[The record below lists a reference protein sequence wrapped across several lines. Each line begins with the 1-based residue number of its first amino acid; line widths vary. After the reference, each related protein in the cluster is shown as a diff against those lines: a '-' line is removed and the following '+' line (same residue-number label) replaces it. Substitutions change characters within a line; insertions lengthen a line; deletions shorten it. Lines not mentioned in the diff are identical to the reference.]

1 MIYHGNI
8 PPCYSSTST
17 TKSPLPLLI
26 LFLLSSFTSWS
37 QNTTVSGRV
46 FDVSNGR
53 ALPYVNVSF
62 SASGEG
68 VATNENGEYFLTTPK
83 RPGMLFASFLGYGSQ
98 SLNVTRG
105 INQKQNIALEPRQV
119 ELIEAEVRPDLDAV
133 NPAKPF
139 MQRVLDAKKQNDPSR
154 LPAAKQKTFT
164 RIELDVNDISQEQK
178 SRWYWG
184 PFSWV
189 FNYIDSSEVRTALPL
204 MIGESIGTV
213 RTARNP
219 NRKQS
224 IVEAAQMSGRITG
237 GSNPSEL
244 NARFPEINL
253 YENRLLMLNRAFT
266 SPLHDRG
273 NAHYRY
279 YILDTLDINERPAI
293 HLAFVPKRKGELTFQ
308 GELWVDTLSLSLARV
323 EANLSESANVNHIR
337 SFSWEQEFQPV
348 QKDTDT
354 TVAWMLSHE
363 SMLIDIGLTD
373 RTIGA
378 YLRRSI
384 DFSESAWTDAWPDS
398 VWTGG
403 RDMVFAVNSTELSE
417 SNWSEIRPKPLLERE
432 SRIYEMVDSIQNIP
446 AYRWVKKL
454 GYLAGTGYVMTGPVE
469 WGAWWSA
476 YTKNPTEG
484 DRYRLDLRT
493 SNAFNTRFMPGVF
506 VAYGTLDHR
515 WKSGLNVRFILRKS
529 PRTEA
534 YFEIKRDVEQFGMN
548 GLLDQGEAFTSLLR
562 TGSIVPLSEVVRAE
576 ASILHEFGKGFSGF
590 VEGRHRRVAAIGD
603 WDFRNP
609 LDGSP
614 LDQLITTELTGI
626 LRYAFQERFVSGEF
640 NRISLGTEWPILTG
654 TATWGLPGVLG
665 SQYNYLRCTIDA
677 EDVARIG
684 LAGRLE
690 WLAQAGKYWG
700 SAPFPLMEV
709 VAASGTY
716 FMTPESFNLLNP
728 LELVTDQW
736 LKSSLEWHLE
746 GFVLN
751 HIPWLRRIGLREVI
765 GVKTILGSWDSK
777 HEELVALSDGTNG
790 LLASYTECS
799 LGIENVFRFIR
810 FDAVWRTDRE
820 LGIDNSWGIRVGFAA
835 EI

>member
-1 MIYHGNI
+1 MK
-8 PPCYSSTST
+8 PPI
-17 TKSPLPLLI
+17 LLLI
-26 LFLLSSFTSWS
+26 LICLGSITGWS

-68 VATNENGEYFLTTPK
+68 VATNENGEYFLTTPR
-83 RPGMLFASFLGYGSQ
+83 RPGMLYVSFLGYGSQ

-105 INQKQNIALEPRQV
+105 IKQKQNIALEPRQIA
-119 ELIEAEVRPDLDAV
+119 LIAAEVRPDPDAV

-139 MQRVLDAKKQNDPSR
+139 MQRVLEAKAQNDPSR

-164 RIELDVNDISQEQK
+164 RIELDVNDISEEQRT
-178 SRWYWG
+178 RWYWG

-189 FNYIDSSEVRTALPL
+189 FDYMDSSEVRTALPL

-213 RTARNP
+213 HTARNP
-219 NRKQS
+219 TRKQA
-224 IVEAAQMSGRITG
+224 IIEAAQMSGRITG
-237 GSNPSEL
+237 GDNPSEL

-253 YENRLLMLNRAFT
+253 YQNRLLMLNRAFT

-279 YILDTLDINERPAI
+279 YILDTLDINERAAI
-293 HLAFVPKRKGELTFQ
+293 HLAFVPKRKGELTFE
-308 GELWVDTLSLSLARV
+308 GELWIDTLSLSLARV
-323 EANLSESANVNHIR
+323 EANLSESANVNYVR
-337 SFSWEQEFQPV
+337 SFSWEQEFQSV
-348 QKDTDT
+348 QKDADT
-354 TVAWMLSHE
+354 AVAWMLSHE
-363 SMLIDIGLTD
+363 SMLIDMSLTD
-373 RTIGA
+373 RTLGA
-378 YLRRSI
+378 YLRRTI
-384 DFSESAWTDAWPDS
+384 DFSESAWADAWPDS

-403 RDMVFAVNSTELSE
+403 RDMIFAVNSTAVSE
-417 SNWSEIRPKPLLERE
+417 SNWSELRPKPLLERE
-432 SRIYEMVDSIQNIP
+432 SRIYEMVDSVQNMP

-454 GYLAGTGYVMTGPVE
+454 GYLGATGYVMTGPLE

-476 YTKNPTEG
+476 YTTNPTEG

-493 SNAFNTRFMPGVF
+493 SNAFSKRFMPGIF

-515 WKSGLNVRFILRKS
+515 WKSGINLRFILRKS

-534 YFEIKRDVEQFGMN
+534 NFEIKRDVEQFGMN
-548 GLLDQGEAFTSLLR
+548 GLLDQGEVFTSLLR
-562 TGSIVPLSEVVRAE
+562 TGSIAPLSEVIRAE
-576 ASILHEFGKGFSGF
+576 ASLLHEFGKGFSGF

-603 WDFRNP
+603 WDFKDP
-609 LDGSP
+609 EDGSP
-614 LDQLITTELTGI
+614 LDQLITTEFTGI

-640 NRISLGTEWPILTG
+640 ERISLGTEWPIVTG

-665 SQYNYLRCTIDA
+665 SQYNYLRSTLDA

-684 LAGRLE
+684 LVGRVE

-700 SAPFPLMEV
+700 SAPYPLMEV

-728 LELVTDQW
+728 LELVTDEW
-736 LKSSLEWHLE
+736 VKASVEWHLE
-746 GFVLN
+746 GFFLN
-751 HIPWLRRIGLREVI
+751 HIPLLRRIGLREVA
-765 GVKTILGSWDSK
+765 GVKSIVGSWDAK
-777 HEELVALSDGTNG
+777 HEGLVALRDGTNG
-790 LLASYTECS
+790 ISAPYTECS
-799 LGIENVFRFIR
+799 LGIENIFRFLRI
-810 FDAVWRTDRE
+810 DAVWRTDRE
-820 LGIDNSWGIRVGFAA
+820 FGTADSWGIRIGFAA